1 LKLPNLNLPNY
12 EFNVKTNK
20 GKLSIYDIN
29 RKKFVVLTP
38 EEWVRQNMVQYLI
51 IELRYP
57 ASLIKIEGSLRFNNR
72 IKRSDIVVYNR
83 NGNPFLIVECKSY
96 KTKITQL
103 TFDQVAVYNQSI
115 MAEFILVTNGM
126 QHFCCNMDFEKNKI
140 EFVDEIPKF
149 T

>member
-1 LKLPNLNLPNY
+1 MKLPNLNLPNY

-126 QHFCCNMDFEKNKI
+126 QHFCCHMDFEKNKI